1 MQKIPNPNEIF
12 PNEYRTSCFIKNV
25 IKAPN
30 ILLAIIH
37 TMMITM
43 IRQTLRKI
51 MFSSIIRN
59 LATD

>member
-30 ILLAIIH
+30 IIV
-37 TMMITM
+37 MITM